1 MRKSILVI
9 GSSNTDMIIKSERFP
24 DPGETILGGDFY
36 MLPGGKGANQ
46 AVAAARLG
54 GEVSFI
60 CRVGDDLFGKRSIQV
75 YEEERIS
82 TDNIIVDPKERSGVA
97 LISVNGDGE
106 NKIVVASGANN
117 GFKEEEIENVYKIIS
132 RSDYVIMQ
140 LEIPVSIVGK
150 IIQFSKQTDTNI
162 ILNPAPA
169 QKLPDWFFED
179 LFLVTP
185 NETETEILTGI
196 NVSDELT
203 AKKAALWFQN
213 KGVRNVVIT
222 LGKNGSYL
230 VTSNEAYAISTPNV
244 NTIDST
250 AAGDVFNG
258 ALAVAL
264 ANGQSFKE
272 AVNFASIAAAL
283 SVKKIG
289 AQSSCPTLEDVWAFS
304 QTLVERNYQF

>member
-60 CRVGDDLFGKRSIQV
+60 CRVGDDQFGKRSIQV
-75 YEEERIS
+75 YQEEHIS
-82 TDNIIVDPKERSGVA
+82 TDNIIIDPEERSGVA

-117 GFKEEEIENVYKIIS
+117 GFKEEEIENIYKIIS
-132 RSDYVIMQ
+132 RADYVILQ

-150 IIQFSKQTDTNI
+150 IIQFSKRTDTNI

-169 QKLPDWFFED
+169 QKLPDWFFDD

-196 NVSDELT
+196 NVCDELT

-244 NTIDST
+244 DTIDST

-264 ANGQSFKE
+264 ANGQSFKQ

-289 AQSSCPTLEDVWAFS
+289 AQSSCPTLEDVLAFS
-304 QTLVERNYQF
+304 KTLV

>member
-1 MRKSILVI
+1 M
-9 GSSNTDMIIKSERFP
+9 
-24 DPGETILGGDFY
+24 
-36 MLPGGKGANQ
+36 
-46 AVAAARLG
+46 
-54 GEVSFI
+54 
-60 CRVGDDLFGKRSIQV
+60 
-75 YEEERIS
+75 
-82 TDNIIVDPKERSGVA
+82 
-97 LISVNGDGE
+97 
-106 NKIVVASGANN
+106 
-117 GFKEEEIENVYKIIS
+117 
-132 RSDYVIMQ
+132 IMQ

-150 IIQFSKQTDTNI
+150 IIQFSKRTDTNI

-169 QKLPDWFFED
+169 QKLPDWFFDD

-196 NVSDELT
+196 NVCDELT

-244 NTIDST
+244 DTIDST

-264 ANGQSFKE
+264 ANGQSFKQ

-289 AQSSCPTLEDVWAFS
+289 AQSSCPTLEDVLAFS
-304 QTLVERNYQF
+304 KTLV

>member
-1 MRKSILVI
+1 MKKSILVI

-60 CRVGDDLFGKRSIQV
+60 CRVGDDQFGKRSIQV
-75 YEEERIS
+75 YQEEHIS
-82 TDNIIVDPKERSGVA
+82 TDNIIIDPEERSGVA

-132 RSDYVIMQ
+132 RADYVILQ

-150 IIQFSKQTDTNI
+150 IIQFSKRTDTNI

-169 QKLPDWFFED
+169 QKLPDWFFDD

-196 NVSDELT
+196 TVCDELT

-244 NTIDST
+244 DTIDST

-264 ANGQSFKE
+264 ANGQSFKQ

-289 AQSSCPTLEDVWAFS
+289 AQSSCPTLEDVLAFS
-304 QTLVERNYQF
+304 KTLV

>member
-60 CRVGDDLFGKRSIQV
+60 CRVGDDQFGKRSIQV
-75 YEEERIS
+75 YQEERIS
-82 TDNIIVDPKERSGVA
+82 TDNIIIDPEERSGVA

-132 RSDYVIMQ
+132 RADYVILQ

-150 IIQFSKQTDTNI
+150 IIQFSKRTDTNI

-169 QKLPDWFFED
+169 QKLPDWFFDD

-196 NVSDELT
+196 NVCDELT

-244 NTIDST
+244 DTIDST

-264 ANGQSFKE
+264 ANGQSFKQ

-289 AQSSCPTLEDVWAFS
+289 AQSSCPTLEDVLAFS
-304 QTLVERNYQF
+304 KTLV

>member
-60 CRVGDDLFGKRSIQV
+60 CRVGDDQFGKRSIQV
-75 YEEERIS
+75 YQEERIS
-82 TDNIIVDPKERSGVA
+82 TDNIIIDPVERSGVA

-132 RSDYVIMQ
+132 RADYVILQ

-150 IIQFSKQTDTNI
+150 IIQFSKRTDTNI

-169 QKLPDWFFED
+169 QKLPDWFFDD

-196 NVSDELT
+196 NVCDELT

-244 NTIDST
+244 DTIDST

-264 ANGQSFKE
+264 ANGQSFKQ

-289 AQSSCPTLEDVWAFS
+289 AQSSCPTLEDVLAFS
-304 QTLVERNYQF
+304 KTLV

>member
-60 CRVGDDLFGKRSIQV
+60 CRVGDDQFGKRSIQV
-75 YEEERIS
+75 YQEERIS
-82 TDNIIVDPKERSGVA
+82 TDNIIIDPEERSGVA

-132 RSDYVIMQ
+132 RADYVILQ

-150 IIQFSKQTDTNI
+150 IIQFSKRTDTNI

-169 QKLPDWFFED
+169 QKLPDWFFDD

-196 NVSDELT
+196 NVCDELT

-244 NTIDST
+244 DTIDST

-264 ANGQSFKE
+264 ANRQSFKQ

-289 AQSSCPTLEDVWAFS
+289 AQSSCPTLEDVLAFS
-304 QTLVERNYQF
+304 KTLV

>member
-60 CRVGDDLFGKRSIQV
+60 CRVGDDQFGKRSIQV
-75 YEEERIS
+75 YQEERIS
-82 TDNIIVDPKERSGVA
+82 TDNIIIDPVERSGVA

-132 RSDYVIMQ
+132 RADYVIMQ

-150 IIQFSKQTDTNI
+150 IIQFSKRTDTNI

-169 QKLPDWFFED
+169 QKLPDWFFDD

-196 NVSDELT
+196 NVCDELT

-244 NTIDST
+244 DTIDST

-264 ANGQSFKE
+264 ANGQSFKQ

-289 AQSSCPTLEDVWAFS
+289 AQSSCPTLEDVLAFS
-304 QTLVERNYQF
+304 KTLV

>member
-60 CRVGDDLFGKRSIQV
+60 CRVGDDQFGKRSIQV
-75 YEEERIS
+75 YQEERIS
-82 TDNIIVDPKERSGVA
+82 TDNIIIDPEERSGVA

-132 RSDYVIMQ
+132 RADYVIMQ

-150 IIQFSKQTDTNI
+150 IIQFSKRTDTNI

-169 QKLPDWFFED
+169 QKLPDWFFDD

-196 NVSDELT
+196 NVCDELT

-244 NTIDST
+244 DTIDST

-264 ANGQSFKE
+264 ANGQSFKQ

-289 AQSSCPTLEDVWAFS
+289 AQSSCPTLEDVLAFS
-304 QTLVERNYQF
+304 KTLV

>member
-60 CRVGDDLFGKRSIQV
+60 CRVGDDQFGKRSIQV
-75 YEEERIS
+75 YQEERIS
-82 TDNIIVDPKERSGVA
+82 TDNIIIDPEERSGVA

-117 GFKEEEIENVYKIIS
+117 GFQEEEIENVYKIIS
-132 RSDYVIMQ
+132 RADYVIMQ

-150 IIQFSKQTDTNI
+150 IIQFSKRTDTNI

-169 QKLPDWFFED
+169 QKLPDWFFDD

-196 NVSDELT
+196 NVCDELT

-244 NTIDST
+244 DTIDST

-264 ANGQSFKE
+264 ANGQSFKQ

-289 AQSSCPTLEDVWAFS
+289 AQSSCPTLEDVLAFS
-304 QTLVERNYQF
+304 KTLV

>member
-60 CRVGDDLFGKRSIQV
+60 CRVGDDQFGKRSIQV
-75 YEEERIS
+75 YQEECIS
-82 TDNIIVDPKERSGVA
+82 TDNIIIDPEERSGVA

-132 RSDYVIMQ
+132 RADYVIMQ

-150 IIQFSKQTDTNI
+150 IIQFSKRTDTNI

-169 QKLPDWFFED
+169 QKLPDWFFDD

-196 NVSDELT
+196 NVCDELT

-244 NTIDST
+244 DTIDST

-264 ANGQSFKE
+264 ANGQSFKQ

-289 AQSSCPTLEDVWAFS
+289 AQSSCPTLEDVLAFS
-304 QTLVERNYQF
+304 KTLV

>member
-60 CRVGDDLFGKRSIQV
+60 CRVGDDQFGKRSIQV
-75 YEEERIS
+75 YQEERIS
-82 TDNIIVDPKERSGVA
+82 TDNIIIDPEERSGVA

-117 GFKEEEIENVYKIIS
+117 GFQEEEIENVYKIIS
-132 RSDYVIMQ
+132 RADYVILQ

-150 IIQFSKQTDTNI
+150 IIQFSKRTDTNI

-169 QKLPDWFFED
+169 QKLPDWFFDD

-196 NVSDELT
+196 NVCDELT

-244 NTIDST
+244 DTIDST

-264 ANGQSFKE
+264 ANGQSFKQ

-289 AQSSCPTLEDVWAFS
+289 AQSSCPTLEDVLAFS
-304 QTLVERNYQF
+304 KTLV

>member
-60 CRVGDDLFGKRSIQV
+60 CRVGDDQFGKRSIQV
-75 YEEERIS
+75 YQEEGIS
-82 TDNIIVDPKERSGVA
+82 TDNIIIDPEERSGVA

-132 RSDYVIMQ
+132 RADYVIMQ

-150 IIQFSKQTDTNI
+150 IIQFSKRTDTNI

-169 QKLPDWFFED
+169 QKLPDWFFDD

-196 NVSDELT
+196 NVCDELT

-244 NTIDST
+244 DTIDST

-264 ANGQSFKE
+264 ANGQSFKQ

-289 AQSSCPTLEDVWAFS
+289 AQSSCPTLEDVLAFS
-304 QTLVERNYQF
+304 KTLV

>member
-60 CRVGDDLFGKRSIQV
+60 CRVGDDQFGKRSIQV
-75 YEEERIS
+75 YQEEGIS
-82 TDNIIVDPKERSGVA
+82 TDNIIIDPEERSGVA

-117 GFKEEEIENVYKIIS
+117 GFQEEEIENVYKIIS
-132 RSDYVIMQ
+132 RADYVIMQ

-150 IIQFSKQTDTNI
+150 IIQFSKRTDTNI

-169 QKLPDWFFED
+169 QKLPDWFFDD

-196 NVSDELT
+196 NVCDELT

-244 NTIDST
+244 DTIDST

-264 ANGQSFKE
+264 ANGQSFKQ

-289 AQSSCPTLEDVWAFS
+289 AQSSCPTLEDVLAFS
-304 QTLVERNYQF
+304 KTLV

>member
-60 CRVGDDLFGKRSIQV
+60 CRVGDDQFGKRSIQV
-75 YEEERIS
+75 YQEEGIS
-82 TDNIIVDPKERSGVA
+82 TDNIIIDPEERSGVA

-117 GFKEEEIENVYKIIS
+117 GFQEEEIENVYKIIS
-132 RSDYVIMQ
+132 RADYVILQ

-150 IIQFSKQTDTNI
+150 IIQFSKRTDTNI

-169 QKLPDWFFED
+169 QKLPDWFFDD

-196 NVSDELT
+196 NVCDELT

-244 NTIDST
+244 DTIDST

-264 ANGQSFKE
+264 ANGQSFKQ

-289 AQSSCPTLEDVWAFS
+289 AQSSCPTLEDVLAFS
-304 QTLVERNYQF
+304 KTLV

>member
-60 CRVGDDLFGKRSIQV
+60 CRVGDDQFGKRSIQV
-75 YEEERIS
+75 YQEDGIS
-82 TDNIIVDPKERSGVA
+82 TDNIIIDPEERSGVA

-117 GFKEEEIENVYKIIS
+117 GFQEEEIENVYKIIS
-132 RSDYVIMQ
+132 RADYVILQ

-150 IIQFSKQTDTNI
+150 IIQFSKRTDTNI

-169 QKLPDWFFED
+169 QKLPDWFFDD

-196 NVSDELT
+196 NVCDELT

-244 NTIDST
+244 DTIDST

-264 ANGQSFKE
+264 ANGQSFKQ

-289 AQSSCPTLEDVWAFS
+289 AQSSCPTLEDVLAFS
-304 QTLVERNYQF
+304 KTLV